1 MKNAAQP
8 RYDAVSMAF
17 HWTTAIAVLAA
28 FVLGPGGFGRLLHQG
43 IDPGTRLDIVW
54 HESLGMLVF
63 ALTVL
68 RLVWAAVRPAAPQV
82 AMSGA
87 LRRMSKLTHV
97 ALWALLLL
105 TPVTALLTLGS
116 EPAPLTLL
124 GGFRVE
130 ALSRFAP
137 AMWLSLADW
146 GDVHSLLGDAILWL
160 AGMHAAAAIY
170 HHLRLRDG
178 VLASMVPGIQAPPVR
193 AH

>member
-124 GGFRVE
+124 GVF
-130 ALSRFAP
+130 ASR
-137 AMWLSLADW
+137 
-146 GDVHSLLGDAILWL
+146 
-160 AGMHAAAAIY
+160 
-170 HHLRLRDG
+170 R
-178 VLASMVPGIQAPPVR
+178 
-193 AH
+193 